1 MITIPAAIQTLL
13 KSKMM
18 VGSNR
23 PTGYVEFGGQPSTG
37 TLKDPN
43 EWSIWRV
50 FTTGD
55 KGYGNICETS
65 DGRAVVAYTSNAD
78 KSLNIAFANNIAK
91 VLNGTETFGARTVLA
106 SGYDSIQPVCSINL
120 VNGRLMIAVCY
131 WDPIVGKLSAD
142 FWADSDGKGADLA
155 KVSNITNDLSNIGW
169 TSDVAAHTHPSL
181 INILGNGNLVVLLE
195 DIESY
200 FTNPVAGPRAFY
212 SADGGLSWTAGARLW
227 SGVPNHFNYR
237 HSKTIFPID
246 DSSFLVFRTST
257 TAVNHVSCFIDS
269 GASMTGVAWSGD
281 WGQVTG
287 YPPIGGNFPLMASWT
302 WAGDKIYMSANW
314 AGVFKVLEF
323 IGDTVTAEDLVTAEN
338 YQMINDINHTLDAVD
353 SWHYLL
359 TTQNALILQGN
370 SAGQISGAGTE
381 LISTTLRPKSITV
394 DRSKGSASQVTI
406 VIDNKDGVYS
416 PDPAGLWNHVIWPN
430 NDIAVYLGY
439 GAVQQLVFTG
449 LIDEVTMR
457 SYPAEIT
464 INARDMSKLAL
475 DQMVQ
480 KTEGGYITHTLE
492 YTNKTPEWI
501 FSDLASKA
509 GYTDVVVT
517 DVSGLT
523 IAKITFSQEMYADAF
538 QRLAEIASFEWF
550 CDEIGTL
557 YFRKAI
563 DAGVSTYTFQEGVD
577 IFSLDYTISDSEL
590 YRGLIVVAQDANGD
604 GLSSMGVWSAADYYE
619 LPAQKDLIINASDLA
634 STQAQCDALVQQASA
649 EITKKARQVTFVI
662 VGNPY
667 IQIGD
672 KITVI
677 ESSSTISEIYRV
689 WAVTHNMDAA
699 GSPVFSTT
707 IKCYWH
713 SSA

>member
-18 VGSNR
+18 VGENR
-23 PTGYVEFGGQPSTG
+23 PTGYVEFGGQPG
-37 TLKDPN
+37 DAYLKDPTV
-43 EWSIWRV
+43 WTTWRV

-55 KGYGNICETS
+55 RGYGNICETS
-65 DGRAVVAYTSNAD
+65 DGRAIVAYTSNAD
-78 KSLNIAFANNIAK
+78 KSVNVAFAPTVPG
-91 VLNGTETFGARTVLA
+91 VLDGSETFAGPATKLA
-106 SGYDSIQPVCSINL
+106 SGISDQQPAVSISLVDNKLRLVLYYYDTVSTKF
-120 VNGRLMIAVCY
+120 RAEY
-131 WDPIVGKLSAD
+131 WE
-142 FWADSDGKGADLA
+142 DSDGKGADFA
-155 KVSNITNDLSNIGW
+155 KVSDISLDLGGGSSGYPTLIKRMSNG
-169 TSDVAAHTHPSL
+169 SL
-181 INILGNGNLVVLLE
+181 AVVLGYSILHYGYIWFE
-195 DIESY
+195 
-200 FTNPVAGPRAFY
+200 GCRAFY
-212 SADGGLSWTAGARLW
+212 SSDDGANWVAGAIIDPGAIDRYVYDRSRNIALLGNDSYLITRTASTNA
-227 SGVPNHFNYR
+227 SGGYYYTN
-237 HSKTIFPID
+237 
-246 DSSFLVFRTST
+246 
-257 TAVNHVSCFIDS
+257 S
-269 GASMTGVAWSGD
+269 GASSQLVSWLGD
-281 WGQVTG
+281 WTIWVG
-287 YPPIGGNFPLMASWT
+287 YSPDTAT
-302 WAGDKIYMSANW
+302 WANVGDKIYLLLHDG
-314 AGVFKVLEF
+314 GVYELGNNPLLVLEF
-323 IGDTVTAEDLVTAEN
+323 IGDTVTYEALMTAEN
-338 YQMINDINHTLDAVD
+338 YTLTKNIGEDLGYFD
-353 SWHYLL
+353 KCFFLSQ
-359 TTQNALILQGN
+359 TKNALIAQG
-370 SAGQISGAGTE
+370 SSSGQISGAGTMVVDQP
-381 LISTTLRPKSITV
+381 LHPKSITI
-394 DRSKGSASQVTI
+394 DRSKGSASQATI
-406 VIDNKDGVYS
+406 VVDNKDGQYS
-416 PDPAGLWNHVIWPN
+416 PDPAGAWNHIIWPN
-430 NDIAVYLGY
+430 NDIGIYLGY
-439 GAVQQLVFTG
+439 GAEQQLVFTG

-464 INARDMSKLAL
+464 IQARDMSKLAL

-509 GYTDVVVT
+509 GYTDVVAT

-563 DAGVSTYTFQEGVD
+563 DTGVSEYTFREGED
-577 IFSLDYTISDSEL
+577 IFSLDYTISDAEL

-619 LPAQKDLIINASDLA
+619 LPAQKDLIIQATDLA